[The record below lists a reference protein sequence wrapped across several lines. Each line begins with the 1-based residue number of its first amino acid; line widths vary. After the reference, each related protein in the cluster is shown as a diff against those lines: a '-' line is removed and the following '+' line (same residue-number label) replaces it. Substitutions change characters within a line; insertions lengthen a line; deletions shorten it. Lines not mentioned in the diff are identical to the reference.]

1 MRGGFYPGKVAASE
15 LHGCLEQASGEPG
28 FAVCVT
34 GKTAYRGFAS
44 PRVDHM
50 LSRLCLALFLF
61 CLSAQVWAF
70 APVQVD
76 SQHFREALGSSTYF
90 LRDPGAEL
98 SAAEVF
104 ALPQETFE
112 PVRGIHANKG
122 KNDSV
127 WWFRVDL
134 DNQLNAPVG
143 GFVEINYPLLDDI
156 QLYLRHPDGRISR
169 QQSGDGHPFSQR
181 SVKVSNFWFPLD
193 LEPGTST
200 VLLRVK
206 STSTLYLPLYFSSYA
221 ANAEAT
227 EESMGFAGAFYG
239 VLFAMFC
246 YNFFLFL
253 SLREP
258 AYFWYLIYNL
268 NVGLFTLS
276 FDGMLV
282 KWLNDAGGVVALG
295 IYALMLS
302 HCLIAVQFSRH
313 FLHTREYF
321 PRLDIALQVTLAGA
335 VGALAS
341 GFVLDMQTWSVLAS
355 VMVIG
360 VSIGLLLTGAFVWG
374 RGVRYGLYYTLAWG
388 VLLATFVIVT
398 AGSLGVNLFGL
409 YGAPVV
415 KIGIAF
421 ELITLSIG
429 LADRI
434 NLLKEEGFR
443 SRQAAERAES
453 ENQAKSRFLAK
464 MSHEIRTPLNG
475 VLGMLQLLRETPLD
489 RNQRFYLDTISS
501 SSNSLM
507 TVINDILD
515 YARIGAGK
523 MVLEDIEF
531 DLETLVS
538 ETISLFTAQALE
550 KQLGL
555 HLSLGPGV
563 PRRLRGDP
571 TRLKQ
576 VLMNLLSNSLKFT
589 ERGCVLLEISRQ
601 GPQEARSLVF
611 AITDSGIGMRA
622 EVLSQLFVSFAQGDS
637 STTRRYGGSGLGLV
651 ISKEL
656 VEMMGGCIEVQSTPG
671 HGSRFSFDMPLREA
685 GGTLDPLIPLLEGH
699 TAVIA
704 SGDPC
709 ALDAMGNLLSRW
721 GMRIVRCEEPQRL
734 PRYLDDQTTAS
745 LLVIVA
751 PWTGNPLSWLTPLA
765 GQLEPDQRVMLLYPP
780 QDEQIP
786 VASSLR
792 LASLPLPL
800 LLGPLRDALHRLYQ
814 PPQTP
819 SDGAAMAKG
828 ELPRMNARPC
838 ILIAEDNP
846 VSQMVVS
853 SLLRKR
859 GYEVI
864 IAENGRRAVKA
875 YCLDPGA
882 VQLILMDCEMPEL
895 DGFEASRQVRRFE
908 AERGIPAVPIVALTA
923 HVLEEHRR
931 QGRDAGMDDFIGKPL
946 ASEQLYACLDRF
958 LDAPIIEP
966 DLHHPT

>member
-1 MRGGFYPGKVAASE
+1 MLPRLFLAVFLY
-15 LHGCLEQASGEPG
+15 CLTAQASAFEP
-28 FAVCVT
+28 V
-34 GKTAYRGFAS
+34 
-44 PRVDHM
+44 P
-50 LSRLCLALFLF
+50 
-61 CLSAQVWAF
+61 
-70 APVQVD
+70 VD
-76 SQHFREALGSSTYF
+76 SQHFRQALGSSSYF
-90 LRDPGAEL
+90 LRDPAAEL
-98 SAAEVF
+98 SVAEVF
-104 ALPQETFE
+104 ALPEKTFE
-112 PVRGIHANKG
+112 PVSGVHPNQG

-127 WWFRVDL
+127 WWFRVEL
-134 DNQLNAPVG
+134 DNQLHDPLG

-169 QQSGDGHPFSQR
+169 QHSGDNHPFNER
-181 SVKVSNFWFPLD
+181 SVRVSNFLFPLE
-193 LEPGTST
+193 LAPGTST
-200 VLLRVK
+200 VLVRVQ
-206 STSTLYLPLYFSSYA
+206 STSTLYVPLYFSTYA
-221 ANAEAT
+221 ANAEAL
-227 EESMGFAGAFYG
+227 EDSMGFAGAFYG

-268 NVGLFTLS
+268 NVALFALS
-276 FDGMLV
+276 FDGLLV

-302 HCLIAVQFSRH
+302 HCLVSIQFTRH
-313 FLHTREYF
+313 FLHTQEYF
-321 PRLDIALQVTLAGA
+321 PRLDFALRVALILSM
-335 VGALAS
+335 GALLS
-341 GFVLDMQTWSVLAS
+341 GFVLEMRVWSVLAS

-360 VSIGLLLTGAFVWG
+360 SSIGLLLTGAFVWS

-388 VLLATFVIVT
+388 VLLATFVIAT
-398 AGSLGVNLFGL
+398 AGSLGFNLLGL
-409 YGAPVV
+409 YGASIV
-415 KIGIAF
+415 KVGIAF

-489 RNQRFYLDTISS
+489 RNQRFYLDTVASS
-501 SSNSLM
+501 SHSLM

-523 MVLEDIEF
+523 LVLEDIEF
-531 DLETLVS
+531 DLEALAS
-538 ETISLFTAQALE
+538 ETISLFTAQALQ
-550 KQLGL
+550 KQLNL
-555 HLSLGPGV
+555 HLSLAPGV

-589 ERGCVLLEISRQ
+589 EQGCVVLQVVCQ
-601 GPQEARSLVF
+601 GPEGGRSLVF
-611 AITDSGIGMRA
+611 SITDSGIGMRA
-622 EVLSQLFVSFAQGDS
+622 EVLAQLFESFAQGDS

-656 VEMMGGCIEVQSTPG
+656 VEMMGGQIEVQSTPG
-671 HGSRFSFDMPLREA
+671 QGSQFSFDIPLREA
-685 GGTLDPLIPLLEGH
+685 SDNSDPLTTLLEGR

-704 SGDPC
+704 SREIC
-709 ALDAMGNLLSRW
+709 ALDAMGNLLHRW

-734 PRYLDDQTTAS
+734 RRYLDDQAS
-745 LLVIVA
+745 APLLVIMA
-751 PWTGNPLSWLTPLA
+751 PWPGKPQAWLNA
-765 GQLEPDQRVMLLYPP
+765 VADQLEPNQLVMLLYPP
-780 QDEQIP
+780 QSEP
-786 VASSLR
+786 SPASSSLH

-800 LLGPLRDALHRLYQ
+800 LLGPLREALHRLYQ
-814 PPQTP
+814 RTRT
-819 SDGAAMAKG
+819 SNGAAMVAADNLTGRKP
-828 ELPRMNARPC
+828 L
-838 ILIAEDNP
+838 ILAAEDNP
-846 VSQMVVS
+846 VSQVVVS

-859 GYEVI
+859 GYEVMV
-864 IAENGRRAVKA
+864 AENGRRAVSA
-875 YCLDPGA
+875 YSENPAA
-882 VQLILMDCEMPEL
+882 VQLILMDCEMPEM
-895 DGFEASRQVRRFE
+895 DGFEASRQIRRLE
-908 AERGIPAVPIVALTA
+908 AQLQLRPVPIIALTA

-931 QGRDAGMDDFIGKPL
+931 AGSEAGMDDFIGKPL
-946 ASEQLYACLDRF
+946 DSEQLYAYLDRF
-958 LDAPIIEP
+958 LNAPVSEP

>member
-1 MRGGFYPGKVAASE
+1 
-15 LHGCLEQASGEPG
+15 
-28 FAVCVT
+28 
-34 GKTAYRGFAS
+34 
-44 PRVDHM
+44 M
-50 LSRLCLALFLF
+50 LPRLCLAFLLL
-61 CLSAQVWAF
+61 CLSAGVWASE
-70 APVQVD
+70 PVPVV
-76 SQHFREALGSSTYF
+76 SQNDRHALGSWTYF
-90 LRDPGAEL
+90 LEDSAAEL
-98 SAAEVF
+98 SASELF
-104 ALPQETFE
+104 TLPRQSFE
-112 PVRGIHANKG
+112 PVANMHANRG
-122 KNDSV
+122 KNTSA

-134 DNQLNAPVG
+134 HNQLNEGVG

-156 QLYLRHPDGRISR
+156 QLYLRHPDGRISEQR
-169 QQSGDGHPFSQR
+169 SGDSHPFSQR
-181 SVKVSNFWFPLD
+181 AVKVSKFWFPVD
-193 LEPGTST
+193 LEPGVST
-200 VLLRVK
+200 LLVRVK
-206 STSTLYLPLYFSSYA
+206 SSSTVYVPLYFSSYA
-221 ANAEAT
+221 ANADASET
-227 EESMGFAGAFYG
+227 SMGFSGAFYG

-268 NVGLFTLS
+268 NVGLFVLS
-276 FDGMLV
+276 FDGLLV
-282 KWLNDAGGVVALG
+282 KWLNDAGGMVAMG

-302 HCLIAVQFSRH
+302 HCLVAVQFSRH
-313 FLHTREYF
+313 FLHTRQFF
-321 PRLDIALQVTLAGA
+321 PRLDFALRV
-335 VGALAS
+335 ALILSVSALLS
-341 GFVLDMQTWSVLAS
+341 GFVLDIQTWSVLAS

-360 VSIGLLLTGAFVWG
+360 VSIGLLLTGAFVWR

-398 AGSLGVNLFGL
+398 AGSLGVNLLGL
-409 YGAPVV
+409 YGAPIL

-501 SSNSLM
+501 SSSSLM

-515 YARIGAGK
+515 YARLGAGK
-523 MVLEDIEF
+523 LVLEDIEF
-531 DLETLVS
+531 SLETLVS
-538 ETISLFTAQALE
+538 DTVSLFTAQALE
-550 KQLGL
+550 KQLNF
-555 HLSLGPGV
+555 HMSLASGV

-589 ERGCVLLEISRQ
+589 HQGGVMLEITRQ
-601 GPQEARSLVF
+601 GPVDNCSLVF
-611 AITDSGIGMRA
+611 SIIDSGIGMRA

-656 VEMMGGCIEVQSTPG
+656 IEMMGGRIEVQSTPG
-671 HGSRFSFDMPLREA
+671 KGSRFSFDIPLRDI
-685 GGTLDPLIPLLEGH
+685 TDQYDPLKALLERR

-704 SGDPC
+704 SQDLS
-709 ALDAMGNLLSRW
+709 ALDAMGTLLGRW
-721 GMRIVRCEEPQRL
+721 GMRALRCEEPQRL
-734 PRYLDDQTTAS
+734 PRYLDDDAS
-745 LLVIVA
+745 APLLVIMA
-751 PWTGNPLSWLTPLA
+751 PWPGTPQTWLTSLQNQLA
-765 GQLEPDQRVMLLYPP
+765 PNQRVLLLYPP
-780 QDEQIP
+780 QSEHP
-786 VASSLR
+786 ASSSTLR

-814 PPQTP
+814 PVSKAE
-819 SDGAAMAKG
+819 SDAPLTSALVRSAK
-828 ELPRMNARPC
+828 PR
-838 ILIAEDNP
+838 ILTAEDNP

-859 GYEVI
+859 GYEVVM
-864 IAENGRRAVKA
+864 AENGRRAVSIYRENPA
-875 YCLDPGA
+875 A
-882 VQLILMDCEMPEL
+882 VQLILMDCEMPEM
-895 DGFEASRQVRRFE
+895 DGFEASRQIRRIE
-908 AERGIPAVPIVALTA
+908 TERGLRPVPIIALTA

-931 QGRDAGMDDFIGKPL
+931 QGIDAGMDEFIGKPL
-946 ASEQLYACLDRF
+946 DSEQLYACMDRF
-958 LDAPIIEP
+958 LNAPIP
-966 DLHHPT
+966 RPNQRHPT

>member
-1 MRGGFYPGKVAASE
+1 MRRTR
-15 LHGCLEQASGEPG
+15 
-28 FAVCVT
+28 FAIGVT
-34 GKTAYRGFAS
+34 ETAYRDFAR
-44 PRVDHM
+44 PRVNNM
-50 LSRLCLALFLF
+50 LPRLCLAFLLF

-70 APVQVD
+70 EPVPIS
-76 SQHFREALGSSTYF
+76 SQQFRQALGNWTYF
-90 LRDPGAEL
+90 LRDPAAEL
-98 SAAEVF
+98 GVSEVF
-104 ALPQETFE
+104 ALPEKTFE
-112 PVRGIHANKG
+112 PVRGLHANKG
-122 KNDSV
+122 KNNSV
-127 WWFRVDL
+127 WWFRVEL
-134 DNQLNAPVG
+134 NNQLNDPVG
-143 GFVEINYPLLDDI
+143 GFIEINYPLLDDI
-156 QLYLRHPDGRISR
+156 QLYVRHPDGRTSR
-169 QQSGDGHPFSQR
+169 QVTGDTHPFSER
-181 SVKVSNFWFPLD
+181 SVKVSNFWFPLA
-193 LEPGTST
+193 LEPGTSSL
-200 VLLRVK
+200 LLRVE
-206 STSTLYLPLYFSSYA
+206 STSTLYVPLYFSTYA
-221 ANAEAT
+221 ANAEAAEDST
-227 EESMGFAGAFYG
+227 GFAGAFYG

-268 NVGLFTLS
+268 NVGLFALS

-282 KWLNDAGGVVALG
+282 KWLNDAGGMLALG

-321 PRLDIALQVTLAGA
+321 PRLDFTLRVALLLS
-335 VGALAS
+335 VGALLS
-341 GFVLDMQTWSVLAS
+341 GFVLNVQTWSLLAS

-360 VSIGLLLTGAFVWG
+360 VSIGLLMTGAFVWS

-388 VLLATFVIVT
+388 VLLVTFVIVT
-398 AGSLGVNLFGL
+398 AGSLGFNLFGL
-409 YGAPVV
+409 YGASVV

-475 VLGMLQLLRETPLD
+475 VLGMLQLLRETKLD
-489 RNQRFYLDTISS
+489 RNQRFYLDTIAS

-523 MVLEDIEF
+523 LVLEDIEY
-531 DLETLVS
+531 DLEALVS

-550 KQLGL
+550 KQLNL

-589 ERGCVLLEISRQ
+589 EQGCVMLEVVRQ
-601 GPQEARSLVF
+601 GPADARSLIF
-611 AITDSGIGMRA
+611 SITDSGIGMRA
-622 EVLSQLFVSFAQGDS
+622 EVLAKLFVSFAQGDS

-656 VEMMGGCIEVQSTPG
+656 VEMMGGQIDVQSTPG
-671 HGSRFSFDMPLREA
+671 QGSRFSFDIPLREA
-685 GGTLDPLIPLLEGH
+685 PEESDSLDALLKCR
-699 TAVIA
+699 TAVVA
-704 SGDPC
+704 SQDIC
-709 ALDAMGNLLSRW
+709 ALDAMTNLLNRW
-721 GMRIVRCEEPQRL
+721 GMRVVRCEEPRRL
-734 PRYLDDQTTAS
+734 PRYLDDQAS
-745 LLVIVA
+745 APLLVIMA
-751 PWTGNPLSWLTPLA
+751 PWPGTASTWLIPLTE
-765 GQLEPDQRVMLLYPP
+765 QLETNQRVMLLSPP
-780 QDEQIP
+780 QSETLQTSP
-786 VASSLR
+786 SLR

-800 LLGPLRDALHRLYQ
+800 LMGPLREALHRLYQ
-814 PPQTP
+814 PASSPEN
-819 SDGAAMAKG
+819 GAAVADGGMVAK
-828 ELPRMNARPC
+828 PR
-838 ILIAEDNP
+838 ILTVEDNP

-859 GYEVI
+859 GYEVMV
-864 IAENGRRAVKA
+864 ADNGRRAVAA
-875 YCLDPGA
+875 YRDNPA
-882 VQLILMDCEMPEL
+882 RVHLILMDCEMPEM
-895 DGFEASRQVRRFE
+895 DGFEASRQIRRYE
-908 AERGIPAVPIVALTA
+908 AELGLPPVPIVALTA

-931 QGRDAGMDDFIGKPL
+931 QGSDAGMNDFIGKPL
-946 ASEQLYACLDRF
+946 DSEQLYACLDRF
-958 LDAPIIEP
+958 LKAPITEP
-966 DLHHPT
+966 DLRHLN